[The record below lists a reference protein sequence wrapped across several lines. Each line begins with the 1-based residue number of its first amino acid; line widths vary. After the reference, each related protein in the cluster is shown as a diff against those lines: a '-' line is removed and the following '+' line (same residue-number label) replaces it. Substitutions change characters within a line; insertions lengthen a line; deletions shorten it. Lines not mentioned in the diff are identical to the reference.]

1 MEVGEHEDRS
11 DRTVGGACS
20 TGAVRRDRAGRVP
33 ADGGTG
39 PSRAR
44 GDPLRQRRLRDGRA
58 TGVGDPRGVA
68 ARPRGC
74 RPEHSPDARAGSGLR
89 AGAPVR
95 RHPQPRRLLRPSDG
109 PPRQDAG
116 RDHPARPARPPRS
129 TDDLRAVQHGPAGL
143 DQRQPTRAA
152 PRRQLGRDG
161 LQRNRPGELH
171 LQREGRRLLRLRGPD
186 LPREEHRGCDCH
198 RSANRCAAP
207 DCGEGRPGRRR
218 LPRVRDQAAHRRQAG
233 RVPRRAR

>member
-1 MEVGEHEDRS
+1 MEVGEYEDRS
-11 DRTVGGACS
+11 DRTLGGAGS

-68 ARPRGC
+68 ARPRGR
-74 RPEHSPDARAGSGLR
+74 RPEPSLDARAGSGLR

-95 RHPQPRRLLRPSDG
+95 RHPQPRRLLRPSAG

-116 RDHPARPARPPRS
+116 RDHPARPARPARS
-129 TDDLRAVQHGPAGL
+129 ADDLRAGTTRPRWSRSATTNETRSPVSTGPRRSTTEPTWGASPSTRRAASASSSWAGS
-143 DQRQPTRAA
+143 A
-152 PRRQLGRDG
+152 PRRTSRVRLPSLGEPVCRSG
-161 LQRNRPGELH
+161 L
-171 LQREGRRLLRLRGPD
+171 
-186 LPREEHRGCDCH
+186 
-198 RSANRCAAP
+198 
-207 DCGEGRPGRRR
+207 RRR
-218 LPRVRDQAAHRRQAG
+218 STRSTSSTTSP
-233 RVPRRAR
+233 